1 MKERIERRIMF
12 TMMITLITILWQ
24 FLLDGITENDYANFK
39 IVFSIF
45 LFITLYSIT
54 EKIIT
59 YYIQF
64 NFLLQKV
71 LLFVSFIGLFRGVGW
86 VFGWHMPHSF
96 DQWISAVIIVVPIYI
111 IWYFIDL
118 RNARKIARDIN
129 LQIKKREEEQSKL

>member
-12 TMMITLITILWQ
+12 TIMITLITILWQ
-24 FLLDGITENDYANFK
+24 FLWDGIADNDYTNFK
-39 IVFSIF
+39 IVFSIW
-45 LFITLYSIT
+45 LFITLYSVT
-54 EKIIT
+54 ERIIT
-59 YYIQF
+59 YYVQF

-86 VFGWHMPHSF
+86 MFGWKMPHSF
-96 DQWISAVIIVVPIYI
+96 EQWIYAVIIVVPIYI

-129 LQIKKREEEQSKL
+129 LQIKKREDKQSEL